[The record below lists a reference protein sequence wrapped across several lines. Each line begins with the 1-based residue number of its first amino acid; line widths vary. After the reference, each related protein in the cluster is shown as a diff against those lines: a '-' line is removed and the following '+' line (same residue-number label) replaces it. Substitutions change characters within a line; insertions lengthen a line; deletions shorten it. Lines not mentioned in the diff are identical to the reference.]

1 MAETHDT
8 TAAKLAWLQ
17 ELSEQAAHA
26 GSEKAVARQ
35 RERGKLLARE
45 RVEKLLD
52 PGSFVELDRYVR
64 HRNPDFDSMANRP
77 YGDAVVTGYGEIF
90 GRKVFVFSQD
100 FTVFGGSLSE
110 VFAEKICKVM
120 DMALKYGC
128 PVIGINDS
136 GGARI
141 QEGVVSLAGYA
152 EIFWR
157 NVQASGVI
165 PQLSLVLGPTAGGA
179 VYSPAITDFVLMAES
194 SSYMFITG
202 PDVVKTVTG
211 EEVSFEE
218 LGGAETHAAKS
229 GVAHFTAA
237 DEEAVLEDA
246 RYLLSFLPQ
255 NNLER
260 PLHTPPTDPVDREA
274 PELDTFIPDEATKPY
289 DMKQVIAKVVDDGE
303 FMEVQPRFAA
313 NIVCGFARLG
323 GHPVGVVGNQ
333 PAALAGVLDIDASVK
348 AARFVRTCD
357 AFNVPLV
364 TFVDVPG
371 FLPGTEQEWGGIIRH
386 GAKLLYAFAE
396 ATVPKL
402 TVITRKAY
410 GGAYDVMSSKHIRA
424 DFNVAWPTAEVAV
437 MGPEGAVNIVF
448 RKELE
453 EADDPEARRAELIAD
468 YKERFA
474 NPYHAAERGYVDEVI
489 EPRLT
494 RPILISALEIAKTKR
509 EPRPQAQAR
518 QHPALDER
526 VLNRVADAAVAD
538 RHVDLVRRRVREIR
552 VEEAEAAAG
561 GELLRRHVR
570 GERARVAAA
579 AMLRRR
585 VDGPDPDAGRRR
597 AAVRDQ
603 GHRLAAVLPERDP
616 AAGSGQFVVDAVAVL
631 LLVLLERAER
641 LAAELAPPAD
651 EQFPVGRRRRAR
663 SAERGARAARPLE
676 RVDALLDARL
686 GATPCR
692 RAQAATKPSI
702 SGTAPTAPGMPAPTT
717 RASASSAASP
727 PSPRTRLYGGVRS
740 AAPTIAP
747 ASSTSHSSCSG

>member
-1 MAETHDT
+1 MSGTHERT
-8 TAAKLAWLQ
+8 TAEKLAWLE
-17 ELSEQAAHA
+17 ELREASLHA
-26 GSEKAVARQ
+26 GSGKAVARQ

-45 RVEKLLD
+45 RLEKLLD

-64 HRNPDFDSMANRP
+64 HRNPEFDSMRNRP
-77 YGDAVVTGYGEIF
+77 YGDAVVTGYGTVF

-120 DMALKYGC
+120 DLAVTYGC

-157 NVQASGVI
+157 NVQSSGVV
-165 PQLSLVLGPTAGGA
+165 PQLSLVMGPCAGGA
-179 VYSPAITDFVLMAES
+179 VYSPAITDFVLMTEG

-218 LGGAETHAAKS
+218 LGGAATHAAKS
-229 GVAHFTAA
+229 GVAHFTSP
-237 DEEAVLEDA
+237 DEEACLEDA

-260 PLHTPPTDPVDREA
+260 PPYAAPSDPPERES
-274 PELDTFIPDEATKPY
+274 PELDTFVPDSPNRPY
-289 DMKQVIAKVVDDGE
+289 DMKQVIGKVVDDGE
-303 FMEVQPRFAA
+303 FLEVQERWAE

-323 GHPVGVVGNQ
+323 GHAVGVVGNQ
-333 PAALAGVLDIDASVK
+333 PAALAGVLDIDASTK

-371 FLPGTEQEWGGIIRH
+371 FLPGTAQEWGGIIRH
-386 GAKLLYAFAE
+386 GAKLLYAYAE

-424 DFNVAWPTAEVAV
+424 DFNIAWPTAEVAV

-448 RKELE
+448 RRELE
-453 EADDPEARRAELIAD
+453 TADDPAARRAELIAE

-474 NPYHAAERGYVDEVI
+474 NPYHAAERGYVDDVV
-489 EPRLT
+489 EPRRT
-494 RPILISALEIAKTKR
+494 RPVLVNALETALSKR
-509 EPRPQAQAR
+509 EPTP
-518 QHPALDER
+518 
-526 VLNRVADAAVAD
+526 
-538 RHVDLVRRRVREIR
+538 RRKHGNI
-552 VEEAEAAAG
+552 
-561 GELLRRHVR
+561 
-570 GERARVAAA
+570 
-579 AMLRRR
+579 
-585 VDGPDPDAGRRR
+585 
-597 AAVRDQ
+597 
-603 GHRLAAVLPERDP
+603 
-616 AAGSGQFVVDAVAVL
+616 
-631 LLVLLERAER
+631 
-641 LAAELAPPAD
+641 
-651 EQFPVGRRRRAR
+651 
-663 SAERGARAARPLE
+663 PL
-676 RVDALLDARL
+676 
-686 GATPCR
+686 
-692 RAQAATKPSI
+692 
-702 SGTAPTAPGMPAPTT
+702 
-717 RASASSAASP
+717 
-727 PSPRTRLYGGVRS
+727 
-740 AAPTIAP
+740 
-747 ASSTSHSSCSG
+747 